1 MSDADRFPGDD
12 TLVIHFAHV
21 AYRLAERF
29 ALRGTGIAHF
39 QTWSR
44 EDTLARIAE
53 GHVLVLSGFWSDGM
67 LDQAANLRF
76 VQVCAAGY
84 DRFGLDA
91 LRERGVRLA
100 NGSGVN
106 RNAVSDH
113 AMALLLAL
121 ARHLHTGRDRQR
133 AHEWRGMISDLGRR
147 EEELAGKTMV
157 IYGLGAIGSRLARLA
172 RAFDM
177 KVIGIKRDTA
187 HHDGSADEVRSPDRF
202 LASLA
207 EADVVALTCPLTPQ
221 TQNLI
226 DAAAL
231 ERMQPGAYLI
241 NVARGHCVNEPDLVA
256 ALERGAI
263 AGAGIDT
270 TWEEPLAP
278 DSPLWD
284 LENALITPHTA
295 GRDTPV
301 RGQCG
306 GHPRRE
312 RAAFAARGGGAGQLG
327 GLKPSAGRHRC
338 SGRARM
344 TRVQGDGCSAC
355 SRFIRCR
362 RPVTDAACGGVRY
375 AGDAPCV
382 TAGPPRRRS
391 TPGIASDAR
400 SLP

>member
-1 MSDADRFPGDD
+1 MPDPKRLPGDD

-29 ALRGTGIAHF
+29 ALRETGIEHF

-53 GHVLVLSGFWSDGM
+53 GHVLVLSGFWSDTM
-67 LDQAANLRF
+67 LDQTVNLRF

-91 LRERGVRLA
+91 LRARGVRLA

-121 ARHLHTGRDRQR
+121 ARHVHTGRDRQR
-133 AHEWRGMISDLGRR
+133 AHQWRGMISDLGRR
-147 EEELAGKTMV
+147 EEELAGKTML

-177 KVIGIKRDTA
+177 TVIGIKRDTA
-187 HHDGSADEVRSPDRF
+187 NHDGSADDVRPPDRF
-202 LASLA
+202 LESLA

-221 TQNLI
+221 TENLI

-231 ERMQPGAYLI
+231 ARMKPGAYLI
-241 NVARGHCVNEPDLVA
+241 NVARGRCVNEPDLVA
-256 ALERGAI
+256 ALERGVI

-278 DSPLWD
+278 ESALWD
-284 LENALITPHTA
+284 FENALITPHTA
-295 GRDTPV
+295 GETRQYEDNV
-301 RGQCG
+301 VDILIENIRRLQRG
-306 GHPRRE
+306 E
-312 RAAFAARGGGAGQLG
+312 
-327 GLKPSAGRHRC
+327 
-338 SGRARM
+338 
-344 TRVQGDGCSAC
+344 
-355 SRFIRCR
+355 
-362 RPVTDAACGGVRY
+362 DALINAIV
-375 AGDAPCV
+375 
-382 TAGPPRRRS
+382 
-391 TPGIASDAR
+391 
-400 SLP
+400 

>member
-1 MSDADRFPGDD
+1 MSDADGLPGDD

-29 ALRGTGIAHF
+29 ALREIGIAHF

-53 GHVLVLSGFWSDGM
+53 GHVLVLSGFWSDEM
-67 LDQAANLRF
+67 LEHAANLRF

-84 DRFGLDA
+84 DRFGLDG
-91 LRERGVRLA
+91 LRDRGVRLA
-100 NGSGVN
+100 NGSGLN

-121 ARHLHTGRDRQR
+121 ARHVHTGRDRQR

-221 TQNLI
+221 TENLV

-231 ERMQPGAYLI
+231 ARMQPCAYLI
-241 NVARGHCVNEPDLVA
+241 NVARGRCVNEPDLVA

-295 GRDTPV
+295 GETRHYEDNV
-301 RGQCG
+301 VDILIENIRRLQRG
-306 GHPRRE
+306 
-312 RAAFAARGGGAGQLG
+312 
-327 GLKPSAGRHRC
+327 
-338 SGRARM
+338 
-344 TRVQGDGCSAC
+344 D
-355 SRFIRCR
+355 
-362 RPVTDAACGGVRY
+362 DALVN
-375 AGDAPCV
+375 
-382 TAGPPRRRS
+382 
-391 TPGIASDAR
+391 GIV
-400 SLP
+400 

>member
-1 MSDADRFPGDD
+1 MSDADRLPGDD

-29 ALRGTGIAHF
+29 ALREIGIAHF
-39 QTWSR
+39 QTWSG

-53 GHVLVLSGFWSDGM
+53 GHVLVLSGFWSGEM
-67 LDQAANLRF
+67 LDLTANARF
-76 VQVCAAGY
+76 IQVCAAGY
-84 DRFGLDA
+84 EKFDLDA

-100 NGSGVN
+100 NGSGIN

-121 ARHLHTGRDRQR
+121 ARHVHTGRDRQR

-157 IYGLGAIGSRLARLA
+157 VYGLGAIGSRLARLA

-177 KVIGIKRDTA
+177 KVVGIKRDTA

-221 TQNLI
+221 TENLV

-231 ERMQPGAYLI
+231 ARMQPCAYLI
-241 NVARGHCVNEPDLVA
+241 NVARGRCVNEPDLVA

-295 GRDTPV
+295 GETRHYEDNV
-301 RGQCG
+301 VDILIENIRRLQRG
-306 GHPRRE
+306 
-312 RAAFAARGGGAGQLG
+312 
-327 GLKPSAGRHRC
+327 
-338 SGRARM
+338 
-344 TRVQGDGCSAC
+344 D
-355 SRFIRCR
+355 
-362 RPVTDAACGGVRY
+362 DALVN
-375 AGDAPCV
+375 
-382 TAGPPRRRS
+382 
-391 TPGIASDAR
+391 GIV
-400 SLP
+400 

>member
-1 MSDADRFPGDD
+1 MSDTPRLPGDD

-44 EDTLARIAE
+44 EDTLARVAE
-53 GHVLVLSGFWSDGM
+53 GHVLVLSGFWSGAM
-67 LDQAANLRF
+67 LERAANLRF

-84 DRFGLDA
+84 DQFDLDA
-91 LRERGVRLA
+91 LGARGVRLA

-121 ARHLHTGRDRQR
+121 ARHVHTGRDRQR

-147 EEELAGKTMV
+147 EEELAGKTMLV
-157 IYGLGAIGSRLARLA
+157 YGLGAIGSRLARLA

-177 KVIGIKRDTA
+177 RVVGIKRDPA
-187 HHDGSADEVRSPDRF
+187 NHDGSADEVRSPDR
-202 LASLA
+202 LHESLA

-221 TQNLI
+221 TENLI

-231 ERMQPGAYLI
+231 ARMRPGAYLI
-241 NVARGHCVNEPDLVA
+241 NVARGRCVHEPDLVD

-278 DSPLWD
+278 ESPLWD

-295 GRDTPV
+295 GETRQYEDNVVDILVENV
-301 RGQCG
+301 RRLQ
-306 GHPRRE
+306 
-312 RAAFAARGGGAGQLG
+312 RGEGTLVNAI
-327 GLKPSAGRHRC
+327 
-338 SGRARM
+338 
-344 TRVQGDGCSAC
+344 V
-355 SRFIRCR
+355 
-362 RPVTDAACGGVRY
+362 
-375 AGDAPCV
+375 
-382 TAGPPRRRS
+382 
-391 TPGIASDAR
+391 
-400 SLP
+400 